1 MKNRKSKILYL
12 IGFVLILIIEIGIAL
27 FVNDAFIR
35 PYLGDTLATILIYCL
50 VMSLS
55 RFDYRTGIMIS
66 LLVSYLVE
74 IAQYLELIYLLRL
87 GEYKFARI
95 ILGTSF
101 SWGDMLMYSIGALFI
116 YAIEKF
122 TKSKNRT

>member
-1 MKNRKSKILYL
+1 MKNRKPEFYYI
-12 IGFVLILIIEIGIAL
+12 IGFGVFLFTETWIAL
-27 FVNDAFIR
+27 FVNDEFIR
-35 PYLGDTLATILIYCL
+35 PYLGDTLATILVYCL
-50 VMSLS
+50 IMSLS

-66 LLVSYLVE
+66 LLFSYLVE

-87 GEYKFARI
+87 GDFKLARI

-101 SWGDMLMYSIGALFI
+101 SWVDMLMYSVGALFI

-122 TKSKNRT
+122 TKSKEQT